1 MKLATSTGYF
11 LNNGVSDA
19 EAVRGFFGT
28 GFRCLDACFYDTAE
42 NCMLAGADWRQKVL
56 EMKQAAEQGGMTFVQ
71 AHSPGTVD
79 FARLDFFIRL
89 TRRSIEAS
97 EMLGIPAIVV
107 HSQNFAGLT
116 PQEMMEK
123 NKAFFEA
130 LYPVMEKTGVHVLI
144 ENWPDAHAPAPN
156 TRAFPS
162 TADDLLM
169 FLDFLGHPL
178 LGACWDTGHGHMNG
192 AEQYETISK
201 LGKRLEAVHIQDNFG
216 EVDQHL
222 MPLVGTLDFDEVICG
237 LLDIG
242 FEGTFTF
249 EADNILRQHDLPWE
263 LKQKSVEL
271 LYEVGKYLLKKHH
284 CFEG

>member
-1 MKLATSTGYF
+1 
-11 LNNGVSDA
+11 
-19 EAVRGFFGT
+19 
-28 GFRCLDACFYDTAE
+28 
-42 NCMLAGADWRQKVL
+42 
-56 EMKQAAEQGGMTFVQ
+56 
-71 AHSPGTVD
+71 
-79 FARLDFFIRL
+79 
-89 TRRSIEAS
+89 
-97 EMLGIPAIVV
+97 
-107 HSQNFAGLT
+107 
-116 PQEMMEK
+116 
-123 NKAFFEA
+123 
-130 LYPVMEKTGVHVLI
+130 MEKTGVHVLI

-222 MPLVGTLDFDEVICG
+222 MPLVGTLDLDEVICG